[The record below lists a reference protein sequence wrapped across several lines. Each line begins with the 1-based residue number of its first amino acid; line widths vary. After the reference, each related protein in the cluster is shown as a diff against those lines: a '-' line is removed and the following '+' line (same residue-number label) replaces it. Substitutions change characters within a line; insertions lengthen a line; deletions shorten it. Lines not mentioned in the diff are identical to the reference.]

1 MTALRSTARSHH
13 SEKPSTVRS
22 SSALLPGWLTATATK
37 PCAASAVPSQA
48 SPDAMPTGTVGQEN
62 ERTSGP
68 RGGRC
73 IARGAAGAQERD
85 DGRPD
90 PLRLLARVGC
100 GRVPHHRAE
109 CMCLRAAPI
118 VRLSW
123 DKISRGDADVEDR
136 VGARDI
142 YRCKEDQRQ
151 RQKPHPTYPDGS
163 FDVQKYT
170 GTDSPATQRHAPT
183 RS

>member
-1 MTALRSTARSHH
+1 LFGNGAFYGPQDMALDCADPNTNKCNFDDYANNGYSRWSFFEYLT
-13 SEKPSTVRS
+13 EKYGNAFVQDV
-22 SSALLPGWLTATATK
+22 L
-37 PCAASAVPSQA
+37 
-48 SPDAMPTGTVGQEN
+48 
-62 ERTSGP
+62 
-68 RGGRC
+68 
-73 IARGAAGAQERD
+73 ARGAAGAQERD